1 MGSTF
6 DYITG
11 KDKKQTPTA
20 QPAQQPTQVAQQE
33 AAPAQPQQTA
43 QPQQPAQTAQ
53 PQQPA
58 QTAQPAAQPAQ
69 QQQQWHAPLKP
80 TQDTQPTQQEVA
92 PSQPTQATPPTQTAK
107 PAEAPKRRTTY
118 EDIIRQIYPEMDEKK
133 RKEEEERIK
142 RKKKR
147 DSTIAAIGDA
157 LTAMA
162 NIAATTRYASP
173 ADVTTNNM
181 SKKVKERYDQI
192 KADRDKNHE
201 AYRQMI
207 ARAQQL
213 DAQQYEN
220 DVERYR
226 KAIEKANDD
235 AWKRY
240 MDVSN
245 YEQRE
250 RANNNDYNY
259 RTATLEQ
266 KDKQFKERMKQDFKI
281 AEMKANAIKYAADRK
296 SSGSGGDQVVE
307 GYPLFNP
314 HTHKTEYFKNKDV
327 WEAKYAEWYPD
338 DSPEGTNYVSTRTDD
353 KGHVTT
359 TKGTRTGGYTP
370 GQIGRRVAKEKEKW
384 KAQADAASKA
394 KQQGK
399 KAAANKQKQNKTN
412 AALGKGNN
420 FGL

>member
-11 KDKKQTPTA
+11 KNKKQTPTA
-20 QPAQQPTQVAQQE
+20 QPAQQPTQVAQ
-33 AAPAQPQQTA
+33 PAQQQT
-43 QPQQPAQTAQ
+43 PT
-53 PQQPA
+53 
-58 QTAQPAAQPAQ
+58 AQPAQ
-69 QQQQWHAPLKP
+69 QPQQWLSPLEP
-80 TQDTQPTQQEVA
+80 TQPTQQEVA
-92 PSQPTQATPPTQTAK
+92 PAQSTQVAQ

-118 EDIIRQIYPEMDEKK
+118 EDIIRKIYPEMDEKK

-192 KADRDKNHE
+192 KADRDKNYE

-213 DAQQYEN
+213 DTQQYEN
-220 DVERYR
+220 DLERDR
-226 KAIEKANDD
+226 KASEKANDD

-259 RTATLEQ
+259 STAALEQ
-266 KDKQFKERMKQDFKI
+266 KDRQFKERMKQDFKI
-281 AEMKANAIKYAADRK
+281 AKMKADATRYAADRR
-296 SSGSGGDQVVE
+296 SSGSGGDQE
-307 GYPLFNP
+307 PDGYPLPNP
-314 HTHKTEYFKNKDV
+314 HTKKMEYYKNKAV
-327 WEAKYAEWYPD
+327 WEIKYAEYYPD
-338 DSPEGTNYVSTRTDD
+338 EAPEGTNYVSTSTDD

-359 TKGTRTGGYTP
+359 TKGTRTGGYTSR
-370 GQIGRRVAKEKEKW
+370 QVGRRIAEEKKKW
-384 KAQADAASKA
+384 KAQADAAAKAKQQAAAKA

-399 KAAANKQKQNKTN
+399 KGSGLFKNKRFENK
-412 AALGKGNN
+412 K
-420 FGL
+420 

>member
-11 KDKKQTPTA
+11 KAKKQTPTA

-33 AAPAQPQQTA
+33 AAPAQSQQPTQTA
-43 QPQQPAQTAQ
+43 QQAE
-53 PQQPA
+53 
-58 QTAQPAAQPAQ
+58 

-80 TQDTQPTQQEVA
+80 PQDTQPTQQEVA
-92 PSQPTQATPPTQTAK
+92 PSQPTQAVPPTQTAQ
-107 PAEAPKRRTTY
+107 PTEAPKRRTTY
-118 EDIIRQIYPEMDEKK
+118 EDIIRRIYPEMNEKK

-147 DSTIAAIGDA
+147 DTTIAAIGDA

-181 SKKVKERYDQI
+181 SKKVKERYDKI
-192 KADRDKNHE
+192 KADRDKNYE

-220 DVERYR
+220 DVDRDR
-226 KAIEKANDD
+226 KAREKANDD

-245 YEQRE
+245 YNQRE
-250 RANNNDYNY
+250 RVNNDNNNY
-259 RTATLEQ
+259 RTAALEQ
-266 KDKQFKERMKQDFKI
+266 KDKQFKERIEQDFKI
-281 AEMKANAIKYAADRK
+281 AQMKANATRYAADRR

-307 GYPLFNP
+307 GYPLP
-314 HTHKTEYFKNKDV
+314 DPKTHKDVYFKNKDV

-338 DSPEGTNYVSTRTDD
+338 DSPEGTSYVSTRTDD

-384 KAQADAASKA
+384 ASVAKA
-394 KQQGK
+394 KQQ
-399 KAAANKQKQNKTN
+399 AAAKAKQK
-412 AALGKGNN
+412 GKRGNLMKGKN
-420 FGL
+420 YGSK

>member
-11 KDKKQTPTA
+11 KGKKQPPTA

-53 PQQPA
+53 PQQPQ
-58 QTAQPAAQPAQ
+58 QTAQPAQ

-80 TQDTQPTQQEVA
+80 TQDTQPTQKEVA
-92 PSQPTQATPPTQTAK
+92 PSQPTQAVPPTQTAQ
-107 PAEAPKRRTTY
+107 PAEAPERRTTY
-118 EDIIRQIYPEMDEKK
+118 EDIIRKVFPEMDEKK
-133 RKEEEERIK
+133 RKEEEEKIK

-192 KADRDKNHE
+192 KADRDKKKE

-220 DVERYR
+220 DVVRYS
-226 KAIEKANDD
+226 KALEKANDD
-235 AWKRY
+235 AWKRF
-240 MDVSN
+240 MDMSN
-245 YEQRE
+245 YNQRE
-250 RANNNDYNY
+250 RANNDTNNY
-259 RTATLEQ
+259 RTAALEQ
-266 KDKQFKERMKQDFKI
+266 KSKQFEERMKQDFKI
-281 AEMKANAIKYAADRK
+281 AKMKADATRYAADRR
-296 SSGSGGDQVVE
+296 SSGSGENQVVD
-307 GYPLFNP
+307 GYPLTDP
-314 HTHKTEYFKNKDV
+314 HTHKEYYFKDKAA

-338 DSPEGTNYVSTRTDD
+338 EEPGGTSYESTRTDD
-353 KGHVTT
+353 NGHVTT
-359 TKGTRTGGYTP
+359 TKGTRSGGYTP
-370 GQIGRRVAKEKEKW
+370 SQIGRTMAKEKQ
-384 KAQADAASKA
+384 KAQAAAAKA

-399 KAAANKQKQNKTN
+399 KGNLMK
-412 AALGKGNN
+412 GKNYGSK
-420 FGL
+420 

>member
-11 KDKKQTPTA
+11 KDKKPTPTA

-33 AAPAQPQQTA
+33 AAPAQS
-43 QPQQPAQTAQ
+43 QQPT
-53 PQQPA
+53 

-69 QQQQWHAPLKP
+69 QQQQWFPPLEPPQP
-80 TQDTQPTQQEVA
+80 TQQVPSQQEVA
-92 PSQPTQATPPTQTAK
+92 PAQPTQTAK
-107 PAEAPKRRTTY
+107 QAEAPKRRTTY

-133 RKEEEERIK
+133 RKEEEEKIK

-162 NIAATTRYASP
+162 NIAATTRYANP
-173 ADVTTNNM
+173 VDVTTNNM
-181 SKKVKERYDQI
+181 SKKVKARYDEI
-192 KADRDKNHE
+192 KADRDKRKE

-220 DVERYR
+220 DAERYR
-226 KAIEKANDD
+226 KSQEKASDD
-235 AWKRY
+235 EWKRT
-240 MDVSN
+240 MDVAN

-250 RANNNDYNY
+250 RANNNLANY
-259 RTATLEQ
+259 RMAGLQQ
-266 KDKQFKERMKQDFKI
+266 KSEQFKKKMEQDW
-281 AEMKANAIKYAADRK
+281 EKAVLAANTRRYAADHK
-296 SSGSGGDQVVE
+296 SSGGGSNSMKYE
-307 GYPLFNP
+307 LFNP
-314 HTHKTEYFKNKDV
+314 ITGETEYFPNKGSWVSRYVELHPD
-327 WEAKYAEWYPD
+327 EEPDEIKYESTKTDPK
-338 DSPEGTNYVSTRTDD
+338 GKVSTTTSVRTR
-353 KGHVTT
+353 GVTDE
-359 TKGTRTGGYTP
+359 
-370 GQIGRRVAKEKEKW
+370 QIGRGQRRDKEEYQK
-384 KAQADAASKA
+384 
-394 KQQGK
+394 KQQAKAAAAK

>member
-6 DYITG
+6 DYIIG
-11 KDKKQTPTA
+11 KDKKLTPTA

-53 PQQPA
+53 P
-58 QTAQPAAQPAQ
+58 AQ

-92 PSQPTQATPPTQTAK
+92 PAQSTQVAQ
-107 PAEAPKRRTTY
+107 PAEAPKPRTTY
-118 EDIIRQIYPEMDEKK
+118 SDIIRQIYPEMDAKK
-133 RKEEEERIK
+133 RAEEDERIK

-147 DSTIAAIGDA
+147 DTTIAAIGDA

-162 NIAATTRYASP
+162 NITATTRYASP

-181 SKKVKERYDQI
+181 SKKVKEKYDQI
-192 KADRDKNHE
+192 KADRDKKKE

-207 ARAQQL
+207 ARAKQL

-220 DVERYR
+220 DVERDR
-226 KAIEKANDD
+226 KVREKANDD

-250 RANNNDYNY
+250 RANANLNNYH
-259 RTATLEQ
+259 TAELEQ
-266 KDKQFKERMKQDFKI
+266 KDRQFKERMKQDFKI
-281 AEMKANAIKYAADRK
+281 AKIKADATRYAADRR

-307 GYPLFNP
+307 GYPLP
-314 HTHKTEYFKNKDV
+314 DPKTHKDVYFKNKEA

-338 DSPEGTNYVSTRTDD
+338 DTPEGTSYVSTNTDD

-359 TKGTRTGGYTP
+359 TKGTKTGGYTP

-384 KAQADAASKA
+384 ASAAKA

-399 KAAANKQKQNKTN
+399 KGGGVMK
-412 AALGKGNN
+412 GKEYGSK
-420 FGL
+420 

>member
-6 DYITG
+6 DYIMG
-11 KDKKQTPTA
+11 NDKKPTPTA
-20 QPAQQPTQVAQQE
+20 QPTQVAQQE
-33 AAPAQPQQTA
+33 AAPAQS
-43 QPQQPAQTAQ
+43 QQPT
-53 PQQPA
+53 

-69 QQQQWHAPLKP
+69 QQQQWFPPLEPPQP
-80 TQDTQPTQQEVA
+80 TQQVPSQQEVA
-92 PSQPTQATPPTQTAK
+92 PAQPTQTAK
-107 PAEAPKRRTTY
+107 QAEAPKRRTTY

-133 RKEEEERIK
+133 RKEEEEKIK

-181 SKKVKERYDQI
+181 SKKVKERYDKI
-192 KADRDKNHE
+192 KADRDKNYE
-201 AYRQMI
+201 AYRQML

-220 DVERYR
+220 DLERDR
-226 KAIEKANDD
+226 KASEKANDD

-250 RANNNDYNY
+250 RANADLNNYHM
-259 RTATLEQ
+259 AGLEQ
-266 KDKQFKERMKQDFKI
+266 KDRQFKERMKQDFKI
-281 AEMKANAIKYAADRK
+281 AKMKADATRYAADRR

-307 GYPLFNP
+307 GYPLP
-314 HTHKTEYFKNKDV
+314 DPKTHKDVYFKNKEA

-338 DSPEGTNYVSTRTDD
+338 DSPEGTQYVSTSTDD

-359 TKGTRTGGYTP
+359 TKGTKTGGYTP
-370 GQIGRRVAKEKEKW
+370 GQIGRRAAKEKEKW
-384 KAQADAASKA
+384 KADAKAKQQAAAKA

-399 KAAANKQKQNKTN
+399 KGGLMANKKYGSK
-412 AALGKGNN
+412 
-420 FGL
+420 

>member
-11 KDKKQTPTA
+11 KGKKQTPTA
-20 QPAQQPTQVAQQE
+20 QPAQQPTQVTQQE

-43 QPQQPAQTAQ
+43 QPVQQPAQV
-53 PQQPA
+53 
-58 QTAQPAAQPAQ
+58 AQPAQ
-69 QQQQWHAPLKP
+69 QQQQWLSPLEP
-80 TQDTQPTQQEVA
+80 TQDTQPTQKEVA
-92 PSQPTQATPPTQTAK
+92 PSQPTQATPPTQTAQ

-181 SKKVKERYDQI
+181 SQKVKERYDKI
-192 KADRDKNHE
+192 KADRDKNNE
-201 AYRQMI
+201 AYRQML

-220 DVERYR
+220 DVVRYS
-226 KAIEKANDD
+226 KAREKANDD

-250 RANNNDYNY
+250 RANADLNNYHM
-259 RTATLEQ
+259 AGLEQ
-266 KDKQFKERMKQDFKI
+266 KDRQFRERMKQDFKI
-281 AEMKANAIKYAADRK
+281 AKMKADATRYAADRR

-307 GYPLFNP
+307 GYPLP
-314 HTHKTEYFKNKDV
+314 DPKTHKDVYFKNKAV

-338 DSPEGTNYVSTRTDD
+338 DSPEGTSYESTRTDD

-384 KAQADAASKA
+384 KAEAAASKA
-394 KQQGK
+394 KQQAAAKAKQKGK
-399 KAAANKQKQNKTN
+399 KGNGLFENRRFENKK
-412 AALGKGNN
+412 
-420 FGL
+420 

>member
-6 DYITG
+6 DYIMG
-11 KDKKQTPTA
+11 NDKKTTPTA
-20 QPAQQPTQVAQQE
+20 QPTQVAQQE

-43 QPQQPAQTAQ
+43 QP
-53 PQQPA
+53 
-58 QTAQPAAQPAQ
+58 AQ
-69 QQQQWHAPLKP
+69 Q
-80 TQDTQPTQQEVA
+80 
-92 PSQPTQATPPTQTAK
+92 PTQTAK

-133 RKEEEERIK
+133 RKEEEEKIK

-181 SKKVKERYDQI
+181 SKKVKERYDKI

-201 AYRQMI
+201 AYRQML

-220 DVERYR
+220 DVVRYS
-226 KAIEKANDD
+226 KALEKANDD

-245 YEQRE
+245 YNQRE
-250 RANNNDYNY
+250 RVNNDNNNY
-259 RTATLEQ
+259 RTAALEQ
-266 KDKQFKERMKQDFKI
+266 KGKQFDEKKAQDFKI
-281 AEMKANAIKYAADRK
+281 AKMKADATRYAADRR
-296 SSGSGGDQVVE
+296 SSGGGDE
-307 GYPLFNP
+307 EKEYKLYNP
-314 HTHKTEYFKNKDV
+314 HTHKDEYYKNKDV
-327 WEAKYAEWYPD
+327 YEARYAEYYPD
-338 DSPEGTNYVSTRTDD
+338 DAPEGIHYKSTSTDA

-359 TKGTRTGGYTP
+359 TEGTRTGGYTSR
-370 GQIGRRVAKEKEKW
+370 QMALRQAKAKKEYAKQQ
-384 KAQADAASKA
+384 KAQAEAAKAKQQAAAKA

-399 KAAANKQKQNKTN
+399 KGGLMANKKYGSK
-412 AALGKGNN
+412 
-420 FGL
+420 

>member
-11 KDKKQTPTA
+11 KDKKPTPTA

-33 AAPAQPQQTA
+33 AAPAQS
-43 QPQQPAQTAQ
+43 QQPT
-53 PQQPA
+53 

-69 QQQQWHAPLKP
+69 QQQQWFPPLEPPQP
-80 TQDTQPTQQEVA
+80 TQQVPSQQEVA
-92 PSQPTQATPPTQTAK
+92 PAQPTQTAK

-192 KADRDKNHE
+192 KADRDKNNE
-201 AYRQMI
+201 AYRQML

-220 DVERYR
+220 DVVRYS
-226 KAIEKANDD
+226 KALDKANDD

-245 YEQRE
+245 YNQRE
-250 RANNNDYNY
+250 RVNNDTNNY
-259 RTATLEQ
+259 RTAALEQ
-266 KDKQFKERMKQDFKI
+266 KSKQFEERMKQDFKI
-281 AEMKANAIKYAADRK
+281 AKMQADARKYAADHK
-296 SSGSGGDQVVE
+296 SSGSGENQVVD
-307 GYPLFNP
+307 GYPLTNP
-314 HTHKTEYFKNKDV
+314 HTHKEYYFKDKAA

-338 DSPEGTNYVSTRTDD
+338 DSPEGTQYVSTRTDD

-359 TKGTRTGGYTP
+359 TKGTRSGGYTP
-370 GQIGRRVAKEKEKW
+370 SQIGRRMAKEKT
-384 KAQADAASKA
+384 
-394 KQQGK
+394 KQ
-399 KAAANKQKQNKTN
+399 
-412 AALGKGNN
+412 
-420 FGL
+420 

>member
-6 DYITG
+6 DYIMG
-11 KDKKQTPTA
+11 KDKKPTPTA

-43 QPQQPAQTAQ
+43 Q
-53 PQQPA
+53 
-58 QTAQPAAQPAQ
+58 
-69 QQQQWHAPLKP
+69 
-80 TQDTQPTQQEVA
+80 
-92 PSQPTQATPPTQTAK
+92 

-181 SKKVKERYDQI
+181 SKKVKERYDKI
-192 KADRDKNHE
+192 KADRDKNYE
-201 AYRQMI
+201 AYRQML

-220 DVERYR
+220 DVVRDS
-226 KAIEKANDD
+226 KAREKANDD
-235 AWKRY
+235 AWKRF
-240 MDVSN
+240 MDMSN
-245 YEQRE
+245 YNQRE
-250 RANNNDYNY
+250 RVNNDTNNY
-259 RTATLEQ
+259 RTAALEQ
-266 KDKQFKERMKQDFKI
+266 KDKQFKERMEQDFKI
-281 AEMKANAIKYAADRK
+281 AEMKADATRYAADRR
-296 SSGSGGDQVVE
+296 SSGGGENQEPD
-307 GYPLFNP
+307 GYPLPNP
-314 HTHKTEYFKNKDV
+314 HTKKMEYYKDKAV
-327 WEAKYAEWYPD
+327 WEIKYAEYYPD
-338 DSPEGTNYVSTRTDD
+338 EAPEGTSYVSTSTDD

-359 TKGTRTGGYTP
+359 TQGTRTGGYTP
-370 GQIGRRVAKEKEKW
+370 RQVGQRIAKEKEKW
-384 KAQADAASKA
+384 KADAAKA

-399 KAAANKQKQNKTN
+399 KGGLMANKKYGSK
-412 AALGKGNN
+412 
-420 FGL
+420 

>member
-11 KDKKQTPTA
+11 KDKKPTPTA
-20 QPAQQPTQVAQQE
+20 QPAQQPTQVA
-33 AAPAQPQQTA
+33 
-43 QPQQPAQTAQ
+43 
-53 PQQPA
+53 
-58 QTAQPAAQPAQ
+58 
-69 QQQQWHAPLKP
+69 
-80 TQDTQPTQQEVA
+80 QQEVA

-181 SKKVKERYDQI
+181 SKKVKARYDEI
-192 KADRDKNHE
+192 KADRDKRKE

-207 ARAQQL
+207 ACAQQL

-220 DVERYR
+220 DAERYS
-226 KAIEKANDD
+226 KAQEKANDD

-250 RANNNDYNY
+250 RANDNLNNY
-259 RTATLEQ
+259 RMAGLNQRSE
-266 KDKQFKERMKQDFKI
+266 QFKQRMENDWN
-281 AEMKANAIKYAADRK
+281 KAVLAANTRRYAADHK
-296 SSGSGGDQVVE
+296 SSGGGSNSMKYE
-307 GYPLFNP
+307 LFNP
-314 HTHKTEYFKNKDV
+314 ITGETEYFPNKGSWVSRYVELHPD
-327 WEAKYAEWYPD
+327 EEPDEIKYESTKTDPK
-338 DSPEGTNYVSTRTDD
+338 GKVSTTTSVRTR
-353 KGHVTT
+353 GVTDE
-359 TKGTRTGGYTP
+359 
-370 GQIGRRVAKEKEKW
+370 QIGRGQRRDKEEYQK
-384 KAQADAASKA
+384 
-394 KQQGK
+394 KQQTKAAAAK

-412 AALGKGNN
+412 AALSKGNN

>member
-6 DYITG
+6 DYIMG
-11 KDKKQTPTA
+11 NNKKPTPTAQPAQQPTQTA
-20 QPAQQPTQVAQQE
+20 QPAQQPTQVAQPAQQQTPTAQPAQQPQQWLSPLE
-33 AAPAQPQQTA
+33 PPQPAQQAPAQPQQ
-43 QPQQPAQTAQ
+43 P
-53 PQQPA
+53 
-58 QTAQPAAQPAQ
+58 
-69 QQQQWHAPLKP
+69 
-80 TQDTQPTQQEVA
+80 TQPTQ
-92 PSQPTQATPPTQTAK
+92 TAQ

-118 EDIIRQIYPEMDEKK
+118 EDIIRKIYPEMDEKK

-181 SKKVKERYDQI
+181 SKKVKERYDKI
-192 KADRDKNHE
+192 KADRDKNYE
-201 AYRQMI
+201 AYKQML

-220 DVERYR
+220 DVVRDS
-226 KAIEKANDD
+226 KAREKANDD

-245 YEQRE
+245 YNQRE
-250 RANNNDYNY
+250 RVNNDTNNY
-259 RTATLEQ
+259 RTAELEQ
-266 KDKQFKERMKQDFKI
+266 KDRQFKERMKQDFKI
-281 AEMKANAIKYAADRK
+281 AKMKADATRYAADRR

-307 GYPLFNP
+307 GYPLP
-314 HTHKTEYFKNKDV
+314 DPKTHKDVYFKNKAV

-338 DSPEGTNYVSTRTDD
+338 DSPEGTSYVSTRTDD

-359 TKGTRTGGYTP
+359 TKGTKTGGYTP

-384 KAQADAASKA
+384 KAQADAAAKA

>member
-11 KDKKQTPTA
+11 KNKKQTPTA

-33 AAPAQPQQTA
+33 VAPAQSQQTA
-43 QPQQPAQTAQ
+43 QPAQQPTQV
-53 PQQPA
+53 
-58 QTAQPAAQPAQ
+58 AQPAQ
-69 QQQQWHAPLKP
+69 QQTPTAQPAQQPQQWLSPLEP
-80 TQDTQPTQQEVA
+80 TQPTQQEVA

-147 DSTIAAIGDA
+147 DSTISAIGDA

-181 SKKVKERYDQI
+181 SKKVKERYDKI
-192 KADRDKNHE
+192 KADRDKNYE

-220 DVERYR
+220 DLERDR
-226 KAIEKANDD
+226 KASEKANDD

-259 RTATLEQ
+259 RTAELEQ
-266 KDKQFKERMKQDFKI
+266 KDKQFKQRMEQDWKI
-281 AEMKANAIKYAADRK
+281 AKMQADARRYAADHR
-296 SSGSGGDQVVE
+296 SGGSGGHQEAE
-307 GYPLFNP
+307 GYSLPDP
-314 HTHKTEYFKNKDV
+314 HTHKEVYFKNKEA

-338 DSPEGTNYVSTRTDD
+338 DTPEGTSYVSTRTDD

-359 TKGTRTGGYTP
+359 TKGTRYGGYTP
-370 GQIGRRVAKEKEKW
+370 GQIGRRVAKEKKKW
-384 KAQADAASKA
+384 KAQADAATKA

-399 KAAANKQKQNKTN
+399 KATANKQKQNKTN

>member
-11 KDKKQTPTA
+11 KNKKQTPTA

-33 AAPAQPQQTA
+33 VAPAQSQQTA
-43 QPQQPAQTAQ
+43 QPAQQPTQV
-53 PQQPA
+53 
-58 QTAQPAAQPAQ
+58 AQPAQ
-69 QQQQWHAPLKP
+69 QQTPTAQPAQQPQQWLSPLEP
-80 TQDTQPTQQEVA
+80 TQPTQQEVA
-92 PSQPTQATPPTQTAK
+92 PAQSTQVAQ

-147 DSTIAAIGDA
+147 DTTIAAIGDA

-192 KADRDKNHE
+192 KADRDKKKE

-213 DAQQYEN
+213 DTQQYEN
-220 DVERYR
+220 DVERDR
-226 KAIEKANDD
+226 KAREKANDD

-250 RANNNDYNY
+250 RANANLNNSRMAGLN
-259 RTATLEQ
+259 Q
-266 KDKQFKERMKQDFKI
+266 KSEQFKQKMELDWKK
-281 AEMKANAIKYAADRK
+281 AELAAETRRYVSNNK
-296 SSGSGGDQVVE
+296 SSGGGSYSMKYE
-307 GYPLFNP
+307 LFNP
-314 HTHKTEYFKNKDV
+314 ITGETEYFPNKGSWVSRYVELHPD
-327 WEAKYAEWYPD
+327 EEPDEIKYESTKTDPK
-338 DSPEGTNYVSTRTDD
+338 GKVSTTTSVRTR
-353 KGHVTT
+353 GVTDE
-359 TKGTRTGGYTP
+359 
-370 GQIGRRVAKEKEKW
+370 QIGRGQRRDKEEYQKKQ
-384 KAQADAASKA
+384 KA
-394 KQQGK
+394 

-412 AALGKGNN
+412 AALSKGNN

>member
-1 MGSTF
+1 MGT
-6 DYITG
+6 
-11 KDKKQTPTA
+11 DKKPTPTAQPVAQPAATPAQPQQTA
-20 QPAQQPTQVAQQE
+20 QPAQQPTQV
-33 AAPAQPQQTA
+33 
-43 QPQQPAQTAQ
+43 
-53 PQQPA
+53 
-58 QTAQPAAQPAQ
+58 AQPAQ

-133 RKEEEERIK
+133 RKEDEERIK

-147 DSTIAAIGDA
+147 DTTIAAIGDA

-181 SKKVKERYDQI
+181 SKKVKARYDEI
-192 KADRDKNHE
+192 KADRDKRKE

-220 DVERYR
+220 DVERDR
-226 KAIEKANDD
+226 KAREKANDD

-250 RANNNDYNY
+250 RANANLNNY
-259 RTATLEQ
+259 RMAGLEQ
-266 KDKQFKERMKQDFKI
+266 KGKQFKEKMEQDWN
-281 AEMKANAIKYAADRK
+281 KAVLAANTRRYAADHK
-296 SSGSGGDQVVE
+296 SSGGGSNSMK
-307 GYPLFNP
+307 YKLFNP
-314 HTHKTEYFKNKDV
+314 ITGETEYFPNKGSWVSRYVELHPD
-327 WEAKYAEWYPD
+327 EEPDEIKYESTKTDPK
-338 DSPEGTNYVSTRTDD
+338 GKVSTTTSVRTR
-353 KGHVTT
+353 GVTDE
-359 TKGTRTGGYTP
+359 
-370 GQIGRRVAKEKEKW
+370 QIGRGQRRDKEEYQKKQQAK
-384 KAQADAASKA
+384 AAAAKA

-399 KAAANKQKQNKTN
+399 KGNLMK
-412 AALGKGNN
+412 GKNYGSK
-420 FGL
+420 

>member
-6 DYITG
+6 DYIIG
-11 KDKKQTPTA
+11 KDKKPAPTA

-33 AAPAQPQQTA
+33 AAPAQPQQ
-43 QPQQPAQTAQ
+43 PAQT
-53 PQQPA
+53 
-58 QTAQPAAQPAQ
+58 AQPAQ

-80 TQDTQPTQQEVA
+80 TQTAQQEAA
-92 PSQPTQATPPTQTAK
+92 PSQPTQATPPTQTAQ

-118 EDIIRQIYPEMDEKK
+118 EDIIRKVFPEMDEKK

-181 SKKVKERYDQI
+181 SKKVKERYDKI

-201 AYRQMI
+201 AYRQMLV
-207 ARAQQL
+207 RAQQL

-220 DVERYR
+220 DVVRYS
-226 KAIEKANDD
+226 KALEKANDD

-245 YEQRE
+245 YNQRE
-250 RANNNDYNY
+250 RVNNDTNNY

-281 AEMKANAIKYAADRK
+281 AEMKANATKYAADRK

-307 GYPLFNP
+307 GYPLP
-314 HTHKTEYFKNKDV
+314 DPKTHKDVYFKNKAV

-338 DSPEGTNYVSTRTDD
+338 DSPEGTKYKSTRTDAYGD
-353 KGHVTT
+353 VTT
-359 TKGTRTGGYTP
+359 TESTRTGGYTP
-370 GQIGRRVAKEKEKW
+370 GQIGRRVAKEKKKW
-384 KAQADAASKA
+384 ESEAAASK
-394 KQQGK
+394 KR
-399 KAAANKQKQNKTN
+399 QNKTKQSGGTW
-412 AALGKGNN
+412 AS
-420 FGL
+420 GLKF

>member
-6 DYITG
+6 DYLTG
-11 KDKKQTPTA
+11 KNSKAVPSPEEVDSKSVADAKTSGAALKA
-20 QPAQQPTQVAQQE
+20 Q
-33 AAPAQPQQTA
+33 APAR
-43 QPQQPAQTAQ
+43 
-53 PQQPA
+53 
-58 QTAQPAAQPAQ
+58 AAQPAQ
-69 QQQQWHAPLKP
+69 QQQQQWLSPL
-80 TQDTQPTQQEVA
+80 E
-92 PSQPTQATPPTQTAK
+92 PTQATQQGDAPAQPAQAAQ
-107 PAEAPKRRTTY
+107 PAEPPKPRTTY
-118 EDIIRQIYPEMDEKK
+118 ADIIRQIYPEMDAK
-133 RKEEEERIK
+133 RQAEEDARIR

-147 DSTIAAIGDA
+147 DATIAAVGDA
-157 LTAMA
+157 LSAMA
-162 NIAATTRYASP
+162 NIAATTRYANP
-173 ADVTTNNM
+173 VDVTTNNM
-181 SKKVKERYDQI
+181 SKKVKARYDEI
-192 KADRDKNHE
+192 KADRDKRKE

-207 ARAQQL
+207 ARAKQL

-220 DVERYR
+220 DVERDR
-226 KAIEKANDD
+226 KVREKANDD

-250 RANNNDYNY
+250 RANANLNNYH
-259 RTATLEQ
+259 TAELEQ
-266 KDKQFKERMKQDFKI
+266 KDRQFKDRMKQDFKI
-281 AEMKANAIKYAADRK
+281 AKMKADATRYAADRR

-307 GYPLFNP
+307 GYPLP
-314 HTHKTEYFKNKDV
+314 DPKTHKDVYFKNKAV

-338 DSPEGTNYVSTRTDD
+338 DSPEGTSYVSTRTDD

-384 KAQADAASKA
+384 KAQADAAAKA

>member
-6 DYITG
+6 DYLTG
-11 KDKKQTPTA
+11 KNSKAVPSPEEVDSKSVADAKTSGAALKA
-20 QPAQQPTQVAQQE
+20 Q
-33 AAPAQPQQTA
+33 AAAR
-43 QPQQPAQTAQ
+43 
-53 PQQPA
+53 
-58 QTAQPAAQPAQ
+58 AAQPAQ
-69 QQQQWHAPLKP
+69 QQQQQWLSPL
-80 TQDTQPTQQEVA
+80 E
-92 PSQPTQATPPTQTAK
+92 PTQATQQGDTPAQPAQAAQ
-107 PAEAPKRRTTY
+107 PAEPPKRRTTY

-181 SKKVKERYDQI
+181 SKKVKERYDKI
-192 KADRDKNHE
+192 KADRDKNNE
-201 AYRQMI
+201 AYRQML

-220 DVERYR
+220 DVVRYS
-226 KAIEKANDD
+226 KALEKANDD
-235 AWKRY
+235 AWKRF
-240 MDVSN
+240 MDMSN
-245 YEQRE
+245 YNQRE
-250 RANNNDYNY
+250 RANNDTNNY
-259 RTATLEQ
+259 RTAALEQ
-266 KDKQFKERMKQDFKI
+266 KGKQFEERMKQDFKI
-281 AEMKANAIKYAADRK
+281 AKMKADATRYAADRR
-296 SSGSGGDQVVE
+296 SSGSGENQVVD
-307 GYPLFNP
+307 GYPLTNP
-314 HTHKTEYFKNKDV
+314 HTHKEYYFKDKAA

-338 DSPEGTNYVSTRTDD
+338 DSPEGTSYESTRTDD

-370 GQIGRRVAKEKEKW
+370 GQVGRKMAKEKAKW
-384 KAQADAASKA
+384 EAEAASAKA

-399 KAAANKQKQNKTN
+399 KGGLMANKKYGSK
-412 AALGKGNN
+412 
-420 FGL
+420 

>member
-11 KDKKQTPTA
+11 KNKKQTPTA

-43 QPQQPAQTAQ
+43 QPA
-53 PQQPA
+53 QQPA
-58 QTAQPAAQPAQ
+58 QTAQPAQ
-69 QQQQWHAPLKP
+69 QQQQWLSPLE
-80 TQDTQPTQQEVA
+80 PTQQEVA
-92 PSQPTQATPPTQTAK
+92 PSQPTQATPPTQTAQ
-107 PAEAPKRRTTY
+107 PAEAPKPRTTY
-118 EDIIRQIYPEMDEKK
+118 SDIIRQIYPEMDAKK
-133 RKEEEERIK
+133 RAEEDERIK

-147 DSTIAAIGDA
+147 DTTIAAIGDA

-181 SKKVKERYDQI
+181 SKKVKEKYDQI
-192 KADRDKNHE
+192 KADRDKKKE

-220 DVERYR
+220 DLERDR
-226 KAIEKANDD
+226 KAREKANDD

-259 RTATLEQ
+259 RTAELEQ
-266 KDKQFKERMKQDFKI
+266 KDRQFKERMKQDFKI
-281 AEMKANAIKYAADRK
+281 AKMKADATRYAADRR

-307 GYPLFNP
+307 GYPLP
-314 HTHKTEYFKNKDV
+314 DPKTHKDVYFKNKAV

-338 DSPEGTNYVSTRTDD
+338 DSPEGTQYVSTRTDD

-359 TKGTRTGGYTP
+359 TKGTKTGGYTP

-384 KAQADAASKA
+384 KAQADAAAKA
-394 KQQGK
+394 KQKDK

>member
-11 KDKKQTPTA
+11 KNKKQTPTA

-43 QPQQPAQTAQ
+43 QPAQQPTQV
-53 PQQPA
+53 
-58 QTAQPAAQPAQ
+58 AQPAQ

-80 TQDTQPTQQEVA
+80 PQPTQQEVA
-92 PSQPTQATPPTQTAK
+92 PSQPTQAQQPAQTAQ

-118 EDIIRQIYPEMDEKK
+118 EDIIRKIYPEMDEKK

-192 KADRDKNHE
+192 KADRDKRKE

-220 DVERYR
+220 DAERYR
-226 KAIEKANDD
+226 KSQEKANDD

-259 RTATLEQ
+259 RTAELEQ
-266 KDKQFKERMKQDFKI
+266 KDRQFKERMKQDFKI
-281 AEMKANAIKYAADRK
+281 AKMKADATRYAADRK
-296 SSGSGGDQVVE
+296 SSGSGGNQEPD
-307 GYPLFNP
+307 GYPLPNP
-314 HTHKTEYFKNKDV
+314 YTKKMEYYKDKAV
-327 WEAKYAEWYPD
+327 WEIKYAEYYPD
-338 DSPEGTNYVSTRTDD
+338 EAPEGTNYVSISTDD
-353 KGHVTT
+353 KGHETT
-359 TKGTRTGGYTP
+359 TKGTRTGGYSSR
-370 GQIGRRVAKEKEKW
+370 QVGRRIAEEKKKW
-384 KAQADAASKA
+384 KAQADAAAKAKQQAAAKAKQQAAAKA

-399 KAAANKQKQNKTN
+399 KGSGLFKNKRFENK
-412 AALGKGNN
+412 K
-420 FGL
+420 

>member
-6 DYITG
+6 DYIMG
-11 KDKKQTPTA
+11 NDKKPTPTA
-20 QPAQQPTQVAQQE
+20 QPTQVAQQE
-33 AAPAQPQQTA
+33 AAPAQS
-43 QPQQPAQTAQ
+43 QQPT
-53 PQQPA
+53 

-69 QQQQWHAPLKP
+69 QQQQWFPPLEPPQP
-80 TQDTQPTQQEVA
+80 TQQVPSQQEVA
-92 PSQPTQATPPTQTAK
+92 PAQPTQTAK
-107 PAEAPKRRTTY
+107 QAEAPKRRTTY

-133 RKEEEERIK
+133 RKEEEEKIK

-181 SKKVKERYDQI
+181 SKKVKERYDKI
-192 KADRDKNHE
+192 KADRDKNYE
-201 AYRQMI
+201 AYRQML

-220 DVERYR
+220 DLERDR
-226 KAIEKANDD
+226 KASEKANDD

-245 YEQRE
+245 YNQRE
-250 RANNNDYNY
+250 RVNNDTNNY
-259 RTATLEQ
+259 RTAALEQ
-266 KDKQFKERMKQDFKI
+266 KGKQFEEKKAQDFELAK
-281 AEMKANAIKYAADRK
+281 MKADATRYAADRR
-296 SSGSGGDQVVE
+296 SSGGGDEKEVHKL
-307 GYPLFNP
+307 YNP
-314 HTHKTEYFKNKDV
+314 HTHKDEYYKNKAVYEDR
-327 WEAKYAEWYPD
+327 YAEYYPD
-338 DSPEGTNYVSTRTDD
+338 DVPEGIHYKSTSTDD

-359 TKGTRTGGYTP
+359 TEGTRTGGYTAR
-370 GQIGRRVAKEKEKW
+370 QMALRQAKAKAEYAKQQ
-384 KAQADAASKA
+384 KAQAAAAKA

-399 KAAANKQKQNKTN
+399 KGGLMANKKYGSK
-412 AALGKGNN
+412 
-420 FGL
+420 

>member
-6 DYITG
+6 EYIMG
-11 KDKKQTPTA
+11 RDKKPTPTA
-20 QPAQQPTQVAQQE
+20 QPTQVAQQE

-43 QPQQPAQTAQ
+43 QPVQQPT
-53 PQQPA
+53 
-58 QTAQPAAQPAQ
+58 QTAQPAAQPAQQPTQVAQPAQ

-133 RKEEEERIK
+133 RKEEDERIK

-147 DSTIAAIGDA
+147 DTTIAAIGDA

-192 KADRDKNHE
+192 KADRDKNKE

-220 DVERYR
+220 DLERNR
-226 KAIEKANDD
+226 KASEKANDD

-250 RANNNDYNY
+250 RANNNNYNY
-259 RTATLEQ
+259 RMAEVEQ
-266 KDKQFKERMKQDFKI
+266 RDRQFKERMKQDFKI
-281 AEMKANAIKYAADRK
+281 AKMKADATRYAADRR

-307 GYPLFNP
+307 GYPLP
-314 HTHKTEYFKNKDV
+314 DPKTHKDIYFKNKSV

-338 DSPEGTNYVSTRTDD
+338 DSPEGTSYESTRTDD

-384 KAQADAASKA
+384 SAEAKAKQQAAAKA

-399 KAAANKQKQNKTN
+399 KGSLMANKKYGSK
-412 AALGKGNN
+412 
-420 FGL
+420 

>member
-53 PQQPA
+53 P
-58 QTAQPAAQPAQ
+58 AQ

-107 PAEAPKRRTTY
+107 QAEAPKRRTTY

-133 RKEEEERIK
+133 RKEEEEKIK

-181 SKKVKERYDQI
+181 SKKVKERYDKI
-192 KADRDKNHE
+192 KADRDKNYE
-201 AYRQMI
+201 AYRQML

-220 DVERYR
+220 DLERDR
-226 KAIEKANDD
+226 KASEKANDD

-250 RANNNDYNY
+250 RANADLNNYHM
-259 RTATLEQ
+259 AGLEQ
-266 KDKQFKERMKQDFKI
+266 KDRQFKERMKQDFKI
-281 AEMKANAIKYAADRK
+281 AKMKADATRYAADRR

-307 GYPLFNP
+307 GYPLPNP

-338 DSPEGTNYVSTRTDD
+338 DSPEGTQYVSTSTDD

-359 TKGTRTGGYTP
+359 TKGTKTGGYTP

-384 KAQADAASKA
+384 KADAKAKQQAAAKA

-399 KAAANKQKQNKTN
+399 KGGLMANKKYGSK
-412 AALGKGNN
+412 
-420 FGL
+420 

>member
-6 DYITG
+6 DYIMG
-11 KDKKQTPTA
+11 NNKKPTPTA

-43 QPQQPAQTAQ
+43 QPQQPAQ
-53 PQQPA
+53 
-58 QTAQPAAQPAQ
+58 
-69 QQQQWHAPLKP
+69 
-80 TQDTQPTQQEVA
+80 QEVA
-92 PSQPTQATPPTQTAK
+92 PAQPTQPTQPTQATPPTQTAK

-118 EDIIRQIYPEMDEKK
+118 EDIIRKIYPEMDEKK

-192 KADRDKNHE
+192 KADRDKKKE

-213 DAQQYEN
+213 DTQQYEN
-220 DVERYR
+220 DVERDR
-226 KAIEKANDD
+226 KAREKANDD

-259 RTATLEQ
+259 RTAALEQ
-266 KDKQFKERMKQDFKI
+266 KDRQFKERKEQDWKI
-281 AEMKANAIKYAADRK
+281 AKMQADARRYAADHR
-296 SSGSGGDQVVE
+296 SGGSGGHQEAE
-307 GYPLFNP
+307 GYSLPDP
-314 HTHKTEYFKNKDV
+314 HTHKEVYFKNKEA

-338 DSPEGTNYVSTRTDD
+338 DTPEGTSYVSTSTDD

-359 TKGTRTGGYTP
+359 TKGTRYGGYTP
-370 GQIGRRVAKEKEKW
+370 GQIGRRVAKEKKKW
-384 KAQADAASKA
+384 KAQADAATKA

-399 KAAANKQKQNKTN
+399 KATANKQKQNKTN

>member
-11 KDKKQTPTA
+11 KNKKQTPTA
-20 QPAQQPTQVAQQE
+20 QPAQQPTQVAQ
-33 AAPAQPQQTA
+33 PAQQQT
-43 QPQQPAQTAQ
+43 PT
-53 PQQPA
+53 
-58 QTAQPAAQPAQ
+58 AQPAQ
-69 QQQQWHAPLKP
+69 QPQQWLSPLEP
-80 TQDTQPTQQEVA
+80 TQPTQQEVA
-92 PSQPTQATPPTQTAK
+92 PAQSTQVAQ

-147 DSTIAAIGDA
+147 DTTIAAIGDA

-192 KADRDKNHE
+192 KADRDKKKE

-213 DAQQYEN
+213 DTQQYEN
-220 DVERYR
+220 DVERDR
-226 KAIEKANDD
+226 KAREKANDD

-250 RANNNDYNY
+250 RANANLNNY
-259 RTATLEQ
+259 RMAGLNQ
-266 KDKQFKERMKQDFKI
+266 KSEQFKQKMELDWKK
-281 AEMKANAIKYAADRK
+281 AELAAETRRYVSNNK
-296 SSGSGGDQVVE
+296 SSGGGSYSMKYE
-307 GYPLFNP
+307 LFNP
-314 HTHKTEYFKNKDV
+314 ITGETEYFPNKGSWVSRYVELHPD
-327 WEAKYAEWYPD
+327 EEPDEIKYESTKTDPK
-338 DSPEGTNYVSTRTDD
+338 GKVSTTTSVRTR
-353 KGHVTT
+353 GVTDE
-359 TKGTRTGGYTP
+359 
-370 GQIGRRVAKEKEKW
+370 QIGRGQRRDKEEYQKKQ
-384 KAQADAASKA
+384 KA
-394 KQQGK
+394 

-412 AALGKGNN
+412 AALSKGNN

>member
-1 MGSTF
+1 M
-6 DYITG
+6 DA
-11 KDKKQTPTA
+11 KR
-20 QPAQQPTQVAQQE
+20 
-33 AAPAQPQQTA
+33 
-43 QPQQPAQTAQ
+43 
-53 PQQPA
+53 
-58 QTAQPAAQPAQ
+58 
-69 QQQQWHAPLKP
+69 
-80 TQDTQPTQQEVA
+80 
-92 PSQPTQATPPTQTAK
+92 QA
-107 PAEAPKRRTTY
+107 E
-118 EDIIRQIYPEMDEKK
+118 EDARIR
-133 RKEEEERIK
+133 

-147 DSTIAAIGDA
+147 DATIAAVGDA
-157 LTAMA
+157 LSAMA
-162 NIAATTRYASP
+162 NIAATTRYANP
-173 ADVTTNNM
+173 VDVTTNNM
-181 SKKVKERYDQI
+181 SKKVKARYDEI
-192 KADRDKNHE
+192 KADRDKRKE

-207 ARAQQL
+207 ARAKQL

-220 DVERYR
+220 DVERDR
-226 KAIEKANDD
+226 KVREKANDD

-250 RANNNDYNY
+250 RANANLNNYH
-259 RTATLEQ
+259 TAELEQ
-266 KDKQFKERMKQDFKI
+266 KDRQFKDRMKQDFKI
-281 AEMKANAIKYAADRK
+281 AKMKADATRYAADRR

-307 GYPLFNP
+307 GYPLP
-314 HTHKTEYFKNKDV
+314 DPKTHKDVYFKNKAV

-338 DSPEGTNYVSTRTDD
+338 DSPEGTSYVSTRTDD

-384 KAQADAASKA
+384 KAQADAAAKA

>member
-58 QTAQPAAQPAQ
+58 QTAQPQQPAQTAQPAAQPAQ
-69 QQQQWHAPLKP
+69 RQQQWHAPLKP

-118 EDIIRQIYPEMDEKK
+118 EDIIRKIYPEMDEKK

-147 DSTIAAIGDA
+147 DTTIAAIGDA

-181 SKKVKERYDQI
+181 SKKVKERYDTI
-192 KADRDKNHE
+192 KADRDKNKE

-207 ARAQQL
+207 ARARQL

-220 DVERYR
+220 DVERDR
-226 KAIEKANDD
+226 KAREKANDD

-259 RTATLEQ
+259 RTAELEQ
-266 KDKQFKERMKQDFKI
+266 KDRQFKERMKQDFKI
-281 AEMKANAIKYAADRK
+281 AKMKADATRYAADRR

-307 GYPLFNP
+307 GYPLP
-314 HTHKTEYFKNKDV
+314 DPKTHKDVYFKNKAV

-338 DSPEGTNYVSTRTDD
+338 DSPEGTSYESTHTDD

-384 KAQADAASKA
+384 KAEAAAAKA

-399 KAAANKQKQNKTN
+399 KGDLMANKKYGSK
-412 AALGKGNN
+412 
-420 FGL
+420 

>member
-1 MGSTF
+1 
-6 DYITG
+6 
-11 KDKKQTPTA
+11 
-20 QPAQQPTQVAQQE
+20 
-33 AAPAQPQQTA
+33 
-43 QPQQPAQTAQ
+43 
-53 PQQPA
+53 
-58 QTAQPAAQPAQ
+58 
-69 QQQQWHAPLKP
+69 
-80 TQDTQPTQQEVA
+80 
-92 PSQPTQATPPTQTAK
+92 
-107 PAEAPKRRTTY
+107 
-118 EDIIRQIYPEMDEKK
+118 MDAKK
-133 RKEEEERIK
+133 RAEEDERIK

-147 DSTIAAIGDA
+147 DTTIAAIGDA

-181 SKKVKERYDQI
+181 SKKVKEKYDQI
-192 KADRDKNHE
+192 KADRDKKKE

-207 ARAQQL
+207 ARAKQL

-220 DVERYR
+220 DVERDR
-226 KAIEKANDD
+226 KVREKANDD

-250 RANNNDYNY
+250 RANNNNYNY
-259 RTATLEQ
+259 HTAELEQ
-266 KDKQFKERMKQDFKI
+266 KDRQFKERMKQDFKI
-281 AEMKANAIKYAADRK
+281 AKMKADATRYAADRR

-307 GYPLFNP
+307 GYPLP
-314 HTHKTEYFKNKDV
+314 DPKTHKDVYFKNKDV

-338 DSPEGTNYVSTRTDD
+338 DSPEGTQYVSTRTDD

-359 TKGTRTGGYTP
+359 TKGIKTGGYTP

-384 KAQADAASKA
+384 KAQADAAAKA
-394 KQQGK
+394 KQKGK
-399 KAAANKQKQNKTN
+399 KDAANKQKQNKTN

>member
-20 QPAQQPTQVAQQE
+20 QPAQQPTQN
-33 AAPAQPQQTA
+33 
-43 QPQQPAQTAQ
+43 
-53 PQQPA
+53 
-58 QTAQPAAQPAQ
+58 AQPAATPAQSQQPTQVAQPAQ
-69 QQQQWHAPLKP
+69 QQQQWLSPLEP

-181 SKKVKERYDQI
+181 SKKVKERYDKI
-192 KADRDKNHE
+192 KADRDKNNE
-201 AYRQMI
+201 AYRQML

-220 DVERYR
+220 DVVRYS
-226 KAIEKANDD
+226 KALEKANDD
-235 AWKRY
+235 AWKRF
-240 MDVSN
+240 MDMSN
-245 YEQRE
+245 YNQRE
-250 RANNNDYNY
+250 RVNNDTNNY
-259 RTATLEQ
+259 RTAALEQ
-266 KDKQFKERMKQDFKI
+266 KSKQFEERMKQDFKI
-281 AEMKANAIKYAADRK
+281 AKMKADATRYAADRR
-296 SSGSGGDQVVE
+296 SSGSGENQVVD
-307 GYPLFNP
+307 GYPLTNP
-314 HTHKTEYFKNKDV
+314 HTHKEYYFKDKAA

-338 DSPEGTNYVSTRTDD
+338 DSPERTSYESTRTDD

-370 GQIGRRVAKEKEKW
+370 GQVGRRMAKEKAKW
-384 KAQADAASKA
+384 EAEAASAKA

-399 KAAANKQKQNKTN
+399 KGGLMANKKYGSK
-412 AALGKGNN
+412 
-420 FGL
+420 

>member
-6 DYITG
+6 DYIIG
-11 KDKKQTPTA
+11 KNKKPTPTA

-33 AAPAQPQQTA
+33 VAPAQPQQT
-43 QPQQPAQTAQ
+43 
-53 PQQPA
+53 
-58 QTAQPAAQPAQ
+58 AQPAQ

-147 DSTIAAIGDA
+147 DSTISAIGDA

-192 KADRDKNHE
+192 KADRDKHYD

-220 DVERYR
+220 DLERDR
-226 KAIEKANDD
+226 KASEKANDD

-250 RANNNDYNY
+250 RANANLNNY
-259 RTATLEQ
+259 RMAGLNQ
-266 KDKQFKERMKQDFKI
+266 KSEQFKQKMELDWKK
-281 AEMKANAIKYAADRK
+281 AELAAETRRYVSNNK
-296 SSGSGGDQVVE
+296 SGGGGSNSMKYE
-307 GYPLFNP
+307 LFNP
-314 HTHKTEYFKNKDV
+314 ITGETEYFPNKGSWVSRYVELHPD
-327 WEAKYAEWYPD
+327 EEPDEIKYESTKTDPK
-338 DSPEGTNYVSTRTDD
+338 GKVSTTTSVRTR
-353 KGHVTT
+353 GVTDE
-359 TKGTRTGGYTP
+359 
-370 GQIGRRVAKEKEKW
+370 QIGRGQRRDKEEYQKKQQAK
-384 KAQADAASKA
+384 AAASK
-394 KQQGK
+394 KR
-399 KAAANKQKQNKTN
+399 QNKTQKSGGTW
-412 AALGKGNN
+412 AS
-420 FGL
+420 GLKF

>member
-6 DYITG
+6 EYIMG
-11 KDKKQTPTA
+11 KDKKPTQTA
-20 QPAQQPTQVAQQE
+20 QPTQVAQQE
-33 AAPAQPQQTA
+33 AAPAQPT
-43 QPQQPAQTAQ
+43 
-53 PQQPA
+53 

-69 QQQQWHAPLKP
+69 QQQQWLSPLEP
-80 TQDTQPTQQEVA
+80 TQTAQPTQQVPSQQEVA
-92 PSQPTQATPPTQTAK
+92 PAQPTQTAK

-147 DSTIAAIGDA
+147 DTTIAAIGDA

-181 SKKVKERYDQI
+181 SKKVKERYDKI
-192 KADRDKNHE
+192 KADRDKNKE

-220 DVERYR
+220 DLERDR
-226 KAIEKANDD
+226 KAREKANDD

-250 RANNNDYNY
+250 RMNNDNKNY
-259 RTATLEQ
+259 RKDALEQ
-266 KDKQFKERMKQDFKI
+266 KDRQFKQRMAQDWEI
-281 AEMKANAIKYAADRK
+281 AKMQADARKYAADRR

-307 GYPLFNP
+307 GYPLP
-314 HTHKTEYFKNKDV
+314 DPKTHKDVYFKNKAV

-338 DSPEGTNYVSTRTDD
+338 DAPEGTQYVSTSTDD

-359 TKGTRTGGYTP
+359 TKGTRTDGYTP
-370 GQIGRRVAKEKEKW
+370 GQIGRRVAKEKAKW
-384 KAQADAASKA
+384 AAEAKA
-394 KQQGK
+394 KQQAAAK
-399 KAAANKQKQNKTN
+399 AKQKAAAKAKQKGK
-412 AALGKGNN
+412 KGN
-420 FGL
+420 GLFENRRFENKK

>member
-1 MGSTF
+1 M
-6 DYITG
+6 
-11 KDKKQTPTA
+11 
-20 QPAQQPTQVAQQE
+20 
-33 AAPAQPQQTA
+33 
-43 QPQQPAQTAQ
+43 
-53 PQQPA
+53 
-58 QTAQPAAQPAQ
+58 
-69 QQQQWHAPLKP
+69 KP

-133 RKEEEERIK
+133 RKEEEEKIK
-142 RKKKR
+142 RKKNR

-181 SKKVKERYDQI
+181 SKKVKERYDKI

-201 AYRQMI
+201 AYRQML

-220 DVERYR
+220 DVVRYS
-226 KAIEKANDD
+226 KALEKANDD
-235 AWKRY
+235 AWKRF
-240 MDVSN
+240 MDMSN
-245 YEQRE
+245 YNQRE
-250 RANNNDYNY
+250 RVNNDTNNY
-259 RTATLEQ
+259 RTAALKQ
-266 KDKQFKERMKQDFKI
+266 KDRQFKERMEQDFKV
-281 AEMKANAIKYAADRK
+281 AKMKADATRYAADRR

-307 GYPLFNP
+307 GYPLP
-314 HTHKTEYFKNKDV
+314 DPKTHKDVYFKNKAV

-338 DSPEGTNYVSTRTDD
+338 DSPEGTSYESTHTDD

-384 KAQADAASKA
+384 KAEAAAAKA

-399 KAAANKQKQNKTN
+399 KGDLMANKKYGSK
-412 AALGKGNN
+412 
-420 FGL
+420 

>member
-11 KDKKQTPTA
+11 KNKKQTPTA
-20 QPAQQPTQVAQQE
+20 QPAQQPTQVAQ
-33 AAPAQPQQTA
+33 PAQ
-43 QPQQPAQTAQ
+43 QPTQVAQPAQQ
-53 PQQPA
+53 PT
-58 QTAQPAAQPAQ
+58 QTAQPAQQPTQVAQPAQ

-107 PAEAPKRRTTY
+107 PSEAPKRRTTY
-118 EDIIRQIYPEMDEKK
+118 EDIIRKIYPEMDEKK

-192 KADRDKNHE
+192 KADRDKNYE

-220 DVERYR
+220 DLERDR
-226 KAIEKANDD
+226 KASEKANDD

-259 RTATLEQ
+259 RTAELEQ
-266 KDKQFKERMKQDFKI
+266 KDRQFKQRMEQDWKI
-281 AEMKANAIKYAADRK
+281 AKMQADARKYAADHK
-296 SSGSGGDQVVE
+296 SGGGGGGETVE
-307 GYPLFNP
+307 GYSLPNP
-314 HTHKTEYFKNKDV
+314 QTHKDVYFKNKEE

-338 DSPEGTNYVSTRTDD
+338 DAPEGTSYVSTRTDD

-359 TKGTRTGGYTP
+359 TKGTRYGGYTP

-384 KAQADAASKA
+384 ASAAKAKQQAAAKA

-399 KAAANKQKQNKTN
+399 KGNLMK
-412 AALGKGNN
+412 GKNYGSK
-420 FGL
+420 